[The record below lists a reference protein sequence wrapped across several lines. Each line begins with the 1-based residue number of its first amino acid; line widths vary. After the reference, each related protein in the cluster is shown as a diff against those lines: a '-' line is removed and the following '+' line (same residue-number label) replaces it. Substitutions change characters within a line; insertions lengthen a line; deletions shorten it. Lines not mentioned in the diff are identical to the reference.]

1 TGERRLGGIVSG
13 ILLNTAIKLLSVLS
27 SLWLSIRNAYGG
39 LSRAIWLLALA
50 QFINRAGSMVVFFM
64 AVYLRDDVGLDLA
77 QVGVVMACYGV
88 GALVGVYAGG
98 KLTDRIGHQPVM
110 VGSLLGGFIMFML
123 ASQVDGFYALCIV
136 MFLLSAFGD
145 GFRPAG
151 MVAISHYSN
160 KDNYTRS
167 VSLYRL
173 AINLGFSIGPA
184 IGGLLAAIDY
194 QYLFWADGGTC
205 LMASVFVYFF
215 LPSSSVNHQDSEVEG
230 SAVKSEERTP
240 WKDRAFL
247 IFLPLVTIYAIA
259 FFQLFSTMSLYY
271 KNHEGFTEGQIG
283 GILALNG
290 FLVAAVELVLVSKIE
305 HRGSIYRWIIWGT
318 LMLTASY
325 GLILFLHGIYW
336 YLFII
341 TIVSFSEMFVM
352 PFTNTF
358 MNSRSGKANRG
369 QYASLFVM
377 AWSAA
382 HVFTPIIATNIM
394 ESMGY
399 AALWWVM
406 IGFTLVVVGLTMWVK
421 RAVASD

>member
-1 TGERRLGGIVSG
+1 ML
-13 ILLNTAIKLLSVLS
+13 TAILTN
-27 SLWLSIRNAYGG
+27 IRNAYGG
-39 LSRAIWLLALA
+39 LSRSIWLLALA

-64 AVYLRDDVGLDLA
+64 AVYLRDEVGLDLS
-77 QVGVVMACYGV
+77 QVGVVMSFYGV

-98 KLTDRIGHQPVM
+98 KLTDKIGHYPVM
-110 VGSLLGGFIMFML
+110 VASLLGGFVMFML
-123 ASQVDGFYALCIV
+123 ASQVEEFVSLCVV

-151 MVAISHYSN
+151 MVAISHFST

-184 IGGLLAAIDY
+184 MGGLLAALDY

-205 LMASVFVYFF
+205 LLASVFVYLF
-215 LPSSSVNHQDSEVEG
+215 LG
-230 SAVKSEERTP
+230 KSRHDNAAASDDTDADALPHAERSP

-290 FLVAAVELVLVSKIE
+290 FLVAAVELILVSKIE
-305 HRGSIYRWIIWGT
+305 RRGSLYRWIIWGT

-325 GLILFLHGIYW
+325 GMILFLHGYAW

-341 TIVSFSEMFVM
+341 VVVSFSEMFVM

-358 MNSRSGKANRG
+358 MNNRSGKSNRG
-369 QYASLFVM
+369 QYASLYVM

-382 HVFTPIIATNIM
+382 HVFTPVIATGIM
-394 ESMGY
+394 ERMGY
-399 AALWWVM
+399 TALWWVM
-406 IGFTLVVVGLTMWVK
+406 IAFTLVVVGLTVWV
-421 RAVASD
+421 RRLVNRD

>member
-1 TGERRLGGIVSG
+1 
-13 ILLNTAIKLLSVLS
+13 
-27 SLWLSIRNAYGG
+27 
-39 LSRAIWLLALA
+39 
-50 QFINRAGSMVVFFM
+50 MVVFFM
-64 AVYLRDDVGLDLA
+64 AVYLRDDIGLDLA
-77 QVGVVMACYGV
+77 QVGVVMSCFGV

-98 KLTDRIGHQPVM
+98 KLSDKIGHYPVM
-110 VGSLLGGFIMFML
+110 VVSLLGGFVMFML
-123 ASQVDGFYALCIV
+123 ASQVEEFISLCVV

-151 MVAISHYSN
+151 MVAISHYST

-184 IGGLLAAIDY
+184 MGGFLAAMDY
-194 QYLFWADGGTC
+194 RYLFWADGGTC
-205 LMASVFVYFF
+205 LLASVFVYFF
-215 LPSSSVNHQDSEVEG
+215 LGKSRHDSVAEIDEADNDSLPKR
-230 SAVKSEERTP
+230 SP

-290 FLVAAVELVLVSKIE
+290 FLVAAVELILVSKIE
-305 HRGSIYRWIIWGT
+305 RLGSLYRWIIWGA

-325 GLILFLHGIYW
+325 GMILFLHGYAW
-336 YLFII
+336 FLFII
-341 TIVSFSEMFVM
+341 VVVSFSEMFVM

-358 MNSRSGKANRG
+358 MNNRSGKANRG
-369 QYASLFVM
+369 HYASLYVM

-382 HVFTPIIATNIM
+382 SVFTPIIATNTM
-394 ESMGY
+394 ESFGY
-399 AALWWVM
+399 QALWWVM
-406 IGFTLVVVGLTMWVK
+406 IALTLAAVGLTLWVK
-421 RAVASD
+421 RLANSGE

>member
-1 TGERRLGGIVSG
+1 M
-13 ILLNTAIKLLSVLS
+13 LSNIT
-27 SLWLSIRNAYGG
+27 SLIRNAYGG
-39 LSRAIWLLALA
+39 LSRSIWLLSLA

-64 AVYLRDDVGLDLA
+64 AVYLRDDLGLDLA
-77 QVGVVMACYGV
+77 QVGVVMSCYGV

-98 KLTDRIGHQPVM
+98 KLTDRLGHHPVM
-110 VGSLLGGFIMFML
+110 VASLLGGFVMFML
-123 ASQVDGFYALCIV
+123 ASQVEGFVSLCVV

-184 IGGLLAAIDY
+184 MGGLLAAIDY

-205 LMASVFVYFF
+205 LLASVFVYFF
-215 LPSSSVNHQDSEVEG
+215 LGKSRNDSVAESDDTDKDALPAVER
-230 SAVKSEERTP
+230 SP

-290 FLVAAVELVLVSKIE
+290 FLVAAVELILVSKIE
-305 HRGSIYRWIIWGT
+305 RRGSLYRWIIWGT

-325 GLILFLHGIYW
+325 GMILFLHGYVW

-341 TIVSFSEMFVM
+341 VVVSFSEMFVM

-358 MNSRSGKANRG
+358 MNNRSDKANRT
-369 QYASLFVM
+369 QYASLYVI
-377 AWSAA
+377 ASSAA
-382 HVFTPIIATNIM
+382 HVFTPIIATNVM
-394 ESMGY
+394 DSFGY
-399 AALWWVM
+399 QPLWWVM
-406 IGFTLVVVGLTMWVK
+406 IGFTLVVVGLTLWMK
-421 RAVASD
+421 RAVASGE

>member
-1 TGERRLGGIVSG
+1 
-13 ILLNTAIKLLSVLS
+13 
-27 SLWLSIRNAYGG
+27 
-39 LSRAIWLLALA
+39 
-50 QFINRAGSMVVFFM
+50 MVVFFM
-64 AVYLRDDVGLDLA
+64 AVYLRDDIGLDLA
-77 QVGVVMACYGV
+77 QVGVVMSCYGV
-88 GALVGVYAGG
+88 GALVGVYTGG
-98 KLTDRIGHQPVM
+98 KLTDKIGHYPVM
-110 VGSLLGGFIMFML
+110 VVSLLGGFVMFML
-123 ASQVDGFYALCIV
+123 ASQVEEFLSLCVV

-184 IGGLLAAIDY
+184 MGGLLAAMDY

-205 LMASVFVYFF
+205 LLASVFVYFF
-215 LPSSSVNHQDSEVEG
+215 LGKSRQDSVAESDDTDKDTLPVVER
-230 SAVKSEERTP
+230 SP

-290 FLVAAVELVLVSKIE
+290 FLVAAVELILVSKIE
-305 HRGSIYRWIIWGT
+305 RLGSLYRWIIWGA

-325 GLILFLHGIYW
+325 GMILFLHGYAW
-336 YLFII
+336 FLFII
-341 TIVSFSEMFVM
+341 VVVSFSEMFVM

-358 MNSRSGKANRG
+358 MNNRSGKANRG
-369 QYASLFVM
+369 QYASLYVM

-382 HVFTPIIATNIM
+382 SVFTPIIATNTM
-394 ESMGY
+394 ESFGY
-399 AALWWVM
+399 QALWWVM
-406 IGFTLVVVGLTMWVK
+406 IALTLAAVGLTLWVK
-421 RAVASD
+421 RLATNE

>member
-1 TGERRLGGIVSG
+1 MFSKFT
-13 ILLNTAIKLLSVLS
+13 
-27 SLWLSIRNAYGG
+27 SLIRNAYGG
-39 LSRAIWLLALA
+39 LSRSIWLLSLA

-64 AVYLRDDVGLDLA
+64 AVYLRDDVGLDLS
-77 QVGVVMACYGV
+77 QVGAVMSCFGI

-98 KLTDRIGHQPVM
+98 KLTDKIGHYPVM
-110 VGSLLGGFIMFML
+110 VASLLGGFVMFML
-123 ASQVDGFYALCIV
+123 ASQVEDFVSLCVV

-184 IGGLLAAIDY
+184 MGGLLAAIDY

-205 LMASVFVYFF
+205 LLASVFVYFF
-215 LPSSSVNHQDSEVEG
+215 LGKSGQDSVATAEDSDESG
-230 SAVKSEERTP
+230 AMSAVDRSP
-240 WKDRAFL
+240 WKDKAFL

-290 FLVAAVELVLVSKIE
+290 FLVAAVELILVSKIE
-305 HRGSIYRWIIWGT
+305 RRGSLYRWIIWGT

-325 GLILFLHGIYW
+325 GMILFLHGYAW

-341 TIVSFSEMFVM
+341 VIVSFSEMFVM

-358 MNSRSGKANRG
+358 MNNRSGKANRG
-369 QYASLFVM
+369 QYASLYVM

-382 HVFTPIIATNIM
+382 HVFTPVIATNIM
-394 ESMGY
+394 DSLGY
-399 AALWWVM
+399 QPLWWVM
-406 IGFTLVVVGLTMWVK
+406 IGFTLVAVLLTIWMKREVK
-421 RAVASD
+421 RN

>member
-1 TGERRLGGIVSG
+1 
-13 ILLNTAIKLLSVLS
+13 
-27 SLWLSIRNAYGG
+27 
-39 LSRAIWLLALA
+39 
-50 QFINRAGSMVVFFM
+50 MVVFFM
-64 AVYLRDDVGLDLA
+64 AVYLRDDIGLDLA
-77 QVGVVMACYGV
+77 QVGVVMSCYGV

-98 KLTDRIGHQPVM
+98 KLTDKIGHYPVM
-110 VGSLLGGFIMFML
+110 VVSLLGGFVMFML
-123 ASQVDGFYALCIV
+123 ASQVEEFISLCVV

-184 IGGLLAAIDY
+184 MGGLLAAMDY
-194 QYLFWADGGTC
+194 RYLFWADGGTC
-205 LMASVFVYFF
+205 LLASVFVYFF
-215 LPSSSVNHQDSEVEG
+215 LGKSRNDSVAESDDTDKDALPAVER
-230 SAVKSEERTP
+230 SP

-290 FLVAAVELVLVSKIE
+290 FLVAAVELILVSKIE
-305 HRGSIYRWIIWGT
+305 RLGSLYRWIIWGA

-325 GLILFLHGIYW
+325 GMILFLHGYAW
-336 YLFII
+336 FLFII
-341 TIVSFSEMFVM
+341 VVVSFSEMFVM

-358 MNSRSGKANRG
+358 MNNRSGKANRG
-369 QYASLFVM
+369 QYASLYVM

-382 HVFTPIIATNIM
+382 SVFTPIIATNTM
-394 ESMGY
+394 ESFGY
-399 AALWWVM
+399 QALWWVM
-406 IGFTLVVVGLTMWVK
+406 IAFTLAVVLLTLWMK

>member
-1 TGERRLGGIVSG
+1 MSAFFS
-13 ILLNTAIKLLSVLS
+13 NVLS
-27 SLWLSIRNAYGG
+27 SIRNAYGG
-39 LSRAIWLLALA
+39 LSRSIWLLSLA

-64 AVYLRDDVGLDLA
+64 AVYLRDDIGLDLS
-77 QVGVVMACYGV
+77 QVGVVMSCYGV

-98 KLTDRIGHQPVM
+98 KLTDKIGHHPVM
-110 VGSLLGGFIMFML
+110 VASLLGGFVMFML
-123 ASQVDGFYALCIV
+123 ASQVEDFVSLCVV

-160 KDNYTRS
+160 EDNYTRS

-184 IGGLLAAIDY
+184 MGGLLAAIDY

-205 LMASVFVYFF
+205 LLASVFVYFF
-215 LPSSSVNHQDSEVEG
+215 LGKSRQESVAASDETASDALPLVER
-230 SAVKSEERTP
+230 SP

-290 FLVAAVELVLVSKIE
+290 FLVAAVELILVSKIE
-305 HRGSIYRWIIWGT
+305 RRGSLYRWIIWGT

-325 GLILFLHGIYW
+325 GMILFLHGYAW

-341 TIVSFSEMFVM
+341 VIVSFSEMFVM

-358 MNSRSGKANRG
+358 MNNRSGKANRG
-369 QYASLFVM
+369 QYASLYVM

-382 HVFTPIIATNIM
+382 HVFTPVIATNIM
-394 ESMGY
+394 DSFGY
-399 AALWWVM
+399 QSLWWVM
-406 IGFTLVVVGLTMWVK
+406 IGFTCVVVGLTLWMK
-421 RAVASD
+421 RAAASVE

>member
-1 TGERRLGGIVSG
+1 M
-13 ILLNTAIKLLSVLS
+13 LSNIT
-27 SLWLSIRNAYGG
+27 SLIRNAYGG
-39 LSRAIWLLALA
+39 LSRSIWLLSLA

-64 AVYLRDDVGLDLA
+64 AVYLRDDIGLDLA
-77 QVGVVMACYGV
+77 QVGVVMSCFGV

-98 KLTDRIGHQPVM
+98 KLSDKIGHYPVM
-110 VGSLLGGFIMFML
+110 VVSLLGGFVMFML
-123 ASQVDGFYALCIV
+123 ASQVEEFISLCVV

-151 MVAISHYSN
+151 MVAISHYST

-184 IGGLLAAIDY
+184 MGGFLAAMDY

-205 LMASVFVYFF
+205 LLASVFVYFF
-215 LPSSSVNHQDSEVEG
+215 LGKSRHDSVAEIVETDNDALTMAKR
-230 SAVKSEERTP
+230 SP

-290 FLVAAVELVLVSKIE
+290 FLVAAVELILVSKIE
-305 HRGSIYRWIIWGT
+305 RLGSLYRWIIWGA

-325 GLILFLHGIYW
+325 GMILFLHGYAW
-336 YLFII
+336 FLFII
-341 TIVSFSEMFVM
+341 VVVSFSEMFVM

-358 MNSRSGKANRG
+358 MNNRSGKANRG
-369 QYASLFVM
+369 QYASLYVM

-382 HVFTPIIATNIM
+382 SVFTPIIATNTM
-394 ESMGY
+394 ESFGY
-399 AALWWVM
+399 QALWWVM
-406 IGFTLVVVGLTMWVK
+406 IALTLAAVGLTLWVK
-421 RAVASD
+421 RLATSE

>member
-1 TGERRLGGIVSG
+1 
-13 ILLNTAIKLLSVLS
+13 LSTFFS
-27 SLWLSIRNAYGG
+27 SLISSIRNAYGG
-39 LSRAIWLLALA
+39 LSRSIWLLSLA

-64 AVYLRDDVGLDLA
+64 AVYLRDDIGLDLA
-77 QVGVVMACYGV
+77 QVGVVMSCFGV

-98 KLTDRIGHQPVM
+98 KLSDKIGHYPVM
-110 VGSLLGGFIMFML
+110 VVSLLGGFVMFML
-123 ASQVDGFYALCIV
+123 ASQVEEFISLCVV

-151 MVAISHYSN
+151 MVAISHYST

-184 IGGLLAAIDY
+184 MGGLLAAMDY
-194 QYLFWADGGTC
+194 RYLFWADGGTC
-205 LMASVFVYFF
+205 LLASVFVYFF
-215 LPSSSVNHQDSEVEG
+215 LGKSRHDSVAEIDETDNDALPKRS
-230 SAVKSEERTP
+230 P

-290 FLVAAVELVLVSKIE
+290 FLVAAVELILVSKIE
-305 HRGSIYRWIIWGT
+305 RLGSLYRWIIWGA

-325 GLILFLHGIYW
+325 GMILFLHGYAW
-336 YLFII
+336 FLFII
-341 TIVSFSEMFVM
+341 VVVSFSEMFVM

-358 MNSRSGKANRG
+358 MNNRSGKANRG
-369 QYASLFVM
+369 HYASLYVM

-382 HVFTPIIATNIM
+382 SVFTPIIATNTM
-394 ESMGY
+394 ESFGY
-399 AALWWVM
+399 QALWWVM
-406 IGFTLVVVGLTMWVK
+406 IALTLAAVGLTLWVK
-421 RAVASD
+421 RLANND

>member
-1 TGERRLGGIVSG
+1 M
-13 ILLNTAIKLLSVLS
+13 LSNIT
-27 SLWLSIRNAYGG
+27 SLIRNAYGG
-39 LSRAIWLLALA
+39 LSRSIWLLSLA

-64 AVYLRDDVGLDLA
+64 AVYLRDDIGLDLA
-77 QVGVVMACYGV
+77 QVGVVMSCFGI

-98 KLTDRIGHQPVM
+98 KLSDKIGHYPVM
-110 VGSLLGGFIMFML
+110 VVSLLGGFVMFML
-123 ASQVDGFYALCIV
+123 ASQVEEFISLCVV

-151 MVAISHYSN
+151 MVAISHYST

-184 IGGLLAAIDY
+184 MGGLLAAMDY
-194 QYLFWADGGTC
+194 RYLFWADGGTC
-205 LMASVFVYFF
+205 LLASVFVYFF
-215 LPSSSVNHQDSEVEG
+215 LGKSRDDSVAEIDETDND
-230 SAVKSEERTP
+230 ALTMVKRSP

-290 FLVAAVELVLVSKIE
+290 FLVAAVELILVSKIE
-305 HRGSIYRWIIWGT
+305 RLGSLYRWIIWGA

-325 GLILFLHGIYW
+325 GMILFLHGYAW
-336 YLFII
+336 FLFII
-341 TIVSFSEMFVM
+341 VVVSFSEMFVM

-358 MNSRSGKANRG
+358 MNNRSGKANRG
-369 QYASLFVM
+369 HYASLYVM

-382 HVFTPIIATNIM
+382 SVFTPIIATNTM
-394 ESMGY
+394 ESFGY
-399 AALWWVM
+399 QALWWVM
-406 IGFTLVVVGLTMWVK
+406 IALTLAAVGLTLWVK
-421 RAVASD
+421 RLANSGE